1 MFKTVVYLL
10 FSIEAYSRPFIL
22 HGDFM
27 KTISNFKNVFQR
39 DLEYVLVGYHVN
51 TKHRADRT

>member
-1 MFKTVVYLL
+1 MFKTVYLL
-10 FSIEAYSRPFIL
+10 FSIETYSRPFIL

-39 DLEYVLVGYHVN
+39 DLEYVLVGYHVD